1 VGHKL
6 NDESCSEALQISRL
20 SISYQYAT
28 SIPPSCPFFTTNMSE
43 AYPYP
48 DPEALAKEEK
58 LSQDL
63 SPPSPSSSST
73 PPPSVLSLRA
83 SAASFKPSLPREILL
98 VATVALANFTAQASL
113 GNTIAILPI
122 LTRHFNLPASHAPWL
137 IAGYSLTLGTFI
149 LPSGRLGDVFG
160 HKRLLILGFIWFA
173 LWSLIAGLS
182 VYSHD
187 GGVLFIFA
195 RVMQGI
201 GPAITLPNSLAV
213 LGVCY
218 WGKGRRKDMV
228 FAIFG
233 GVAPGGAVC
242 GAAFAGLFSLAWWP
256 WTYFALAIALLVIAV
271 VAMYAIPDFEHKSD
285 VAQQGLR
292 EILVSLDLPGA
303 VLGIAA
309 LVLINFAWNQAP
321 IAGWAEAYVIVSLI
335 LGFLLAGAFF
345 IVEIK
350 FASKPLIPFHA
361 LSGDVPFVLGC
372 IACGWG
378 AFGKLPSSAAPSYG
392 DAQLTDS

>member
-1 VGHKL
+1 
-6 NDESCSEALQISRL
+6 
-20 SISYQYAT
+20 
-28 SIPPSCPFFTTNMSE
+28 MSE
-43 AYPYP
+43 PFASS
-48 DPEALAKEEK
+48 DPEAYAKEEK
-58 LSQDL
+58 LSRDL
-63 SPPSPSSSST
+63 SPPSPSSDSST

-113 GNTIAILPI
+113 GNTISILPI
-122 LTRHFNLPASHAPWL
+122 LTRHFDLPASHAPWL

-182 VYSHD
+182 VYSDD

-201 GPAITLPNSLAV
+201 GPAITLPNSLAI

-233 GVAPGGAVC
+233 GVAPGGAVS

-256 WTYFALAIALLVIAV
+256 WTYFALALVLLVVAAV
-271 VAMYAIPDFEHKSD
+271 AAYAIPDLEHKSD
-285 VAQQGLR
+285 LVQQGLR
-292 EILVSLDLPGA
+292 GKLLSLDLPGA
-303 VLGIAA
+303 MLGIAA

-321 IAGWAEAYVIVSLI
+321 IAGWAEAYVIVSLV
-335 LGFLLAGAFF
+335 LGFLLAAAFF
-345 IVEIK
+345 IIEIK

-372 IACGWG
+372 ISCGWG
-378 AFGKLPSSAAPSYG
+378 AFGKFLSLNALSGIAELSDSQASGSFTNGSFSKSSRAIAPFWRRPRTLLS
-392 DAQLTDS
+392 SSWES